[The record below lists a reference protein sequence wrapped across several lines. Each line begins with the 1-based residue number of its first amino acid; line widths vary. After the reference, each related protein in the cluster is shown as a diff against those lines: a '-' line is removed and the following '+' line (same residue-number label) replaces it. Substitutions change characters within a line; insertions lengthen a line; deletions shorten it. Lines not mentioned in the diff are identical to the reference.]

1 MYHIWYIQSNDSAP
15 ENNNAVFYQLS
26 SGKEPVRDWL
36 LSLTQE
42 DRQTIGQDIMAVE
55 FGWPCGEPLCKSL
68 SGYAG
73 LWEVRS
79 NIKSGIARVFFYID
93 KSEMIL
99 LHGLVKKTQKTP
111 DRDLKLAQKRK
122 KEYEKNG

>member
-1 MYHIWYIQSNDSAP
+1 MIARMKTITAI
-15 ENNNAVFYQLS
+15 FYQLS

-42 DRQTIGQDIMAVE
+42 DRQTIGQDIMSVE

-68 SGYAG
+68 SGYPG

>member
-1 MYHIWYIQSNDSAP
+1 MIAP
-15 ENNNAVFYQLS
+15 MKKITAVFYQLS

-79 NIKSGIARVFFYID
+79 NIKSGIARVFFYVD
-93 KSEMIL
+93 RSEMIL

>member
-1 MYHIWYIQSNDSAP
+1 
-15 ENNNAVFYQLS
+15 
-26 SGKEPVRDWL
+26 
-36 LSLTQE
+36 
-42 DRQTIGQDIMAVE
+42 
-55 FGWPCGEPLCKSL
+55 
-68 SGYAG
+68 

>member
-1 MYHIWYIQSNDSAP
+1 MFSYVDLESRTPADHPIRKIRKIVDTAHQEIEIWFDDLYATDGRPSIP
-15 ENNNAVFYQLS
+15 
-26 SGKEPVRDWL
+26 P
-36 LSLTQE
+36 LTQE
-42 DRQTIGQDIMAVE
+42 DRKTIGQDIMAAE

-99 LHGLVKKTQKTP
+99 LHGLVKKDPENT
-111 DRDLKLAQKRK
+111 
-122 KEYEKNG
+122 G

>member
-1 MYHIWYIQSNDSAP
+1 
-15 ENNNAVFYQLS
+15 
-26 SGKEPVRDWL
+26 
-36 LSLTQE
+36 
-42 DRQTIGQDIMAVE
+42 MAVE

-68 SGYAG
+68 SGYPG

-79 NIKSGIARVFFYID
+79 HIKCGIARVFFYID

-99 LHGLVKKTQKTP
+99 LHGLVKKTQKKP
-111 DRDLKLAQKRK
+111 DRDLKLAQSRK

>member
-1 MYHIWYIQSNDSAP
+1 MMAP
-15 ENNNAVFYQLS
+15 KKKITAVFYQLS

-42 DRQTIGQDIMAVE
+42 HRQTIGQDIMAVE

-68 SGYAG
+68 SSYPG

-111 DRDLKLAQKRK
+111 DKDLKLAQKRK

>member
-1 MYHIWYIQSNDSAP
+1 M
-15 ENNNAVFYQLS
+15 V
-26 SGKEPVRDWL
+26 
-36 LSLTQE
+36 
-42 DRQTIGQDIMAVE
+42 VE

-68 SGYAG
+68 SGYPG

-93 KSEMIL
+93 QSEMIL

>member
-1 MYHIWYIQSNDSAP
+1 
-15 ENNNAVFYQLS
+15 
-26 SGKEPVRDWL
+26 
-36 LSLTQE
+36 
-42 DRQTIGQDIMAVE
+42 
-55 FGWPCGEPLCKSL
+55 
-68 SGYAG
+68 
-73 LWEVRS
+73 
-79 NIKSGIARVFFYID
+79 IKSGIARVFFYID